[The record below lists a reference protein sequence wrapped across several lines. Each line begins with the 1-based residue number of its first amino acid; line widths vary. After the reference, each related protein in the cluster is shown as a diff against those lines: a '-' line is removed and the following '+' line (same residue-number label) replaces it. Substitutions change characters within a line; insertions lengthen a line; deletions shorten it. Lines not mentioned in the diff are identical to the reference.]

1 MPNIRQFDAPANLG
15 LQPTETGIDAAVQSA
30 RRIGTFYNQKAD
42 ALGQEGQMAASSLR
56 DAGEA
61 AVNFEDHREISAGT
75 ATGTQLMANALT
87 QWNQIAKN
95 ADPNDPSV
103 AQKYLTETLEP
114 QLEQWTSGFNTERS
128 QQFAQQFADNLRR
141 DMFHKTAA
149 DLSTMAGIAVQQN
162 ARTTV
167 NSLSSAVAADPS
179 SLDFALSTVDHTLGH
194 TVDSSP
200 TLSADDAAR
209 VKMAVGQEAKEQIVK
224 AAVSSMIQK
233 NPNIDLDGIQKKY
246 GAYIKGNEMKIFQKA
261 AQTQARMDLLQQK
274 QADLYQRYQDK
285 QAAEAAADHA
295 ISNHVQT
302 DPTTGRPVVGPDY
315 FKEALDIAKMP
326 NAPSGLARTLI
337 DWGEKQQNERAAPV
351 VDDAQTKQDLT
362 ERLFSPDNP
371 TTLPQLMRAQ
381 ADGKINDHTFNTMKG
396 LVNELQTTPLK
407 GPIWQNTMTAVKDSL
422 IVNVPGLPGKD
433 VPGIVNY
440 ANFMQTFVPEYLA
453 KYRAGTLPSNALDV
467 RDPNSMISQAMAPF
481 KRTPADRMRDYVGGA
496 GGLGSTAA
504 PQMTRMVGDVPVP
517 PALNGIA
524 SLQYNKSRQQFRDQ
538 ATGKIYNAKGEEVQ

>member
-1 MPNIRQFDAPANLG
+1 
-15 LQPTETGIDAAVQSA
+15 VQAA

-42 ALGQEGQMAASSLR
+42 ALGQEGQIAASSFR

-61 AVNFEDHREISAGT
+61 ALAFEDHREISAGA

-87 QWNQIAKN
+87 QWNDVAKN

-114 QLEQWTSGFNTERS
+114 QLEKWTSGFNTERS
-128 QQFAQQFADNLRR
+128 QQFAQQFADQLRR

-149 DLSTMAGIAVQQN
+149 DMSTMAGIAVQQN

-167 NSLSSAVAADPS
+167 NSLGTAVAADPS

-209 VKMAVGQEAKEQIVK
+209 VKTAVTQEAKETIVK
-224 AAVSSMIQK
+224 SAVASMIQK
-233 NPNIDLDGIQKKY
+233 NPSVDLTAIEKKY
-246 GAYIKGNEMKIFQKA
+246 GQYLKPGEIQQFQKA
-261 AQTQARMDLLQQK
+261 AQTQAKVDALTQR
-274 QADLYQRYQDK
+274 QADLYQRQQNK
-285 QAAEAAADHA
+285 EAAEARANRAITDH
-295 ISNHVQT
+295 VT
-302 DPTTGRPVVGPDY
+302 LDPNTGRPVIGPDY
-315 FKEALDIAKMP
+315 FREALEIAKMP
-326 NAPSGLARTLI
+326 DAPPGLARTFI

-351 VDDAQTKQDLT
+351 VDDAQAKQDLT

-381 ADGKINDHTFNTMKG
+381 ADGKINDHTFNTLKG

-407 GPIWQNTMTAVKDSL
+407 GPIWQNTMSAVKDQL
-422 IVNVPGLPGKD
+422 IVNVPGIPGKD
-433 VPGIVNY
+433 AIGTANY

-453 KYRAGTLPSNALDV
+453 KYRAGSLPPNALDV

-481 KRTPADRMRDYVGGA
+481 KRSQADRMRDYVAGT
-496 GGLGSTAA
+496 GGLGSAPAA
-504 PQMTRMVGDVPVP
+504 PSQMTRMVGDVPVP
-517 PALNGIA
+517 LALNGIA
-524 SLQYNKSRQQFRDQ
+524 SLQYNKARQQFRDQ
-538 ATGKIYNAKGEEVQ
+538 TTGKIYNAKGEEVGQ

>member
-42 ALGQEGQMAASSLR
+42 ALGQEGQVAASSLR

-114 QLEQWTSGFNTERS
+114 QIEKWTSGFNTERS

-149 DLSTMAGIAVQQN
+149 DMSTMAGIAVQQN

-167 NSLSSAVAADPS
+167 NSLGTAVAADPS

-209 VKMAVGQEAKEQIVK
+209 VKTAVTQEAKETIVK
-224 AAVSSMIQK
+224 SAVASMIQK
-233 NPNIDLDGIQKKY
+233 NPQIDLTAIEKKY
-246 GAYIKGNEMKIFQKA
+246 GQYLKPGEVQQFQKA
-261 AQTQARMDLLQQK
+261 AQTQAKVDALASK
-274 QADLYQRYQDK
+274 QADLYQRQQDK
-285 QAAEAAADHA
+285 EAAESRANKAITDH
-295 ISNHVQT
+295 VRL
-302 DPTTGRPVVGPDY
+302 DPTTGRPVIGPDY
-315 FKEALDIAKMP
+315 FNEALEVAKMP
-326 NAPSGLARTLI
+326 NAPPGLARTLI

-351 VDDAQTKQDLT
+351 VDDAQAKQDLT

-381 ADGKINDHTFNTMKG
+381 ADGKINDHTFNTLKG
-396 LVNELQTTPLK
+396 LVGELQTTPLK
-407 GPIWQNTMTAVKDSL
+407 GPIWQNTMSAVKDRL
-422 IVNVPGLPGKD
+422 IINIPGMPKD
-433 VPGIVNY
+433 AVGTANY

-467 RDPNSMISQAMAPF
+467 RDPSSMISQAMQPF
-481 KRTPADRMRDYVGGA
+481 KADPAHAMRESIVRA
-496 GGLGSTAA
+496 GGLPVGGAA